1 MVPTHRISLFR
12 GEFQT
17 ANDDTA
23 DSRLPIALNVPASL
37 VEQSALVMSPETGR
51 SYDVE
56 TVAGLVGGRVDVRKG
71 DRLLDQATGSVY
83 TVDSVV
89 HQSGILAGG
98 DIRLR
103 LRLLQ

>member
-1 MVPTHRISLFR
+1 MLPTHRVTITR
-12 GEFQT
+12 GTFQT
-17 ANDDTA
+17 AGDDEA
-23 DSRLPIALNVPASL
+23 DSVQPIAINIPCSL

-71 DRLLDQATGSVY
+71 DRLLDQATGLIY